1 MLWYPKRAFSQ
12 YSFQQDQSSRT
23 AATPKDPER
32 MRLKLVFISA
42 VVAAAL
48 GAGSSIAIIL
58 SVSSSLKPITAPGL
72 FVLATFLLPGGA
84 TLLAT
89 IFVYRHTARR
99 RKLQAALTAIIS
111 LILTIA
117 FFMTGSIVTSRPNPV
132 LPQPGTLRDT
142 P

>member
-1 MLWYPKRAFSQ
+1 
-12 YSFQQDQSSRT
+12 
-23 AATPKDPER
+23 

-42 VVAAAL
+42 IVAAVL

-58 SVSSSLKPITAPGL
+58 SASSSLKPITAPGL
-72 FVLATFLLPGGA
+72 FVLATFLLPAGA

-117 FFMTGSIVTSRPNPV
+117 FFITGSIVTSRTSPV
-132 LPQPGTLRDT
+132 VPQPGTLRDT